1 MQQQF
6 IFYFSAMK
14 GGKTTRIFQRI
25 HDFEE
30 NGQRVCL
37 IKPKIDTKGGNCI
50 INRLGERKEVTMF
63 LSKTESLLTKKKEK
77 LLTNYQQIIVDEAQ
91 FLTPKQVEQ
100 LWIINKSKNIPV
112 TCFGLKSNF
121 QGKLFPATTR
131 LLALADK
138 IGELDSNSI
147 CKCGRLAKFN
157 AKKVNGKYT
166 LFGDEIEIDGVN
178 KETEYVPLCGKCF
191 YEKVVK
197 GENYEN

>member
-50 INRLGERKEVTMF
+50 INRLGERKEVTIF

-100 LWIINKSKNIPV
+100 LWIINKSKKIIAP
-112 TCFGLKSNF
+112 TDDY
-121 QGKLFPATTR
+121 
-131 LLALADK
+131 DK
-138 IGELDSNSI
+138 IYIEALKLLDKLSLSLI
-147 CKCGRLAKFN
+147 RLVGVSVSDLI
-157 AKKVNGKYT
+157 KKDDY
-166 LFGDEIEIDGVN
+166 
-178 KETEYVPLCGKCF
+178 
-191 YEKVVK
+191 
-197 GENYEN
+197 